1 MCTLNKLAKTVKVY
15 VTLLGFFRYI
25 YSTVTAYSTL
35 KNFQFIPF
43 FTKTERTGSEREMGH
58 FNNTI
63 FRIFLALQCT
73 VITSTT
79 NLYHPAHSARI
90 HRWFWDNFWDF
101 DHLQWGCLVRR
112 YQKRTWQKFPGVS
125 VSTQHCNFLYVLQD
139 TVDELAGARRM
150 THLTQRCVIF

>member
-1 MCTLNKLAKTVKVY
+1 MCTLNKLVKTVKMY

-79 NLYHPAHSARI
+79 NLYHPAHSATESIIDSRSEE
-90 HRWFWDNFWDF
+90 HTSE
-101 DHLQWGCLVRR
+101 LQSPMYLVCR
-112 YQKRTWQKFPGVS
+112 
-125 VSTQHCNFLYVLQD
+125 L
-139 TVDELAGARRM
+139 
-150 THLTQRCVIF
+150 